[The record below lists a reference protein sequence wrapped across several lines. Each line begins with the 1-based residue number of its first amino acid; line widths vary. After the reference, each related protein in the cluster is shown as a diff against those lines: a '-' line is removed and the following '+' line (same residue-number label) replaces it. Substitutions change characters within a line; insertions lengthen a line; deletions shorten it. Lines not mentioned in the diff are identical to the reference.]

1 MFYILHTL
9 YNPTYTYFF
18 SGTPPLSPSSSEP
31 SENSE
36 KEKEEMEPDSK
47 SNFQKT
53 NFAGSILAN

>member
-1 MFYILHTL
+1 MKLR
-9 YNPTYTYFF
+9 
-18 SGTPPLSPSSSEP
+18 GTPPLSPSS

-36 KEKEEMEPDSK
+36 KEKEEMETDTK